1 MTDAIIDREL
11 AIAERTDPFG
21 NKWGIRAISGM
32 GLYEAGYIDGDGGFT
47 KPRVCPSLALRGKF
61 TKTVLAE
68 EAIRLYLIASWDRS
82 DDKALKAAGKQ
93 RDREFKEE
101 AVATN

>member
-11 AIAERTDPFG
+11 AIASSTDPFG
-21 NKWGIRAISGM
+21 NKWGIRAIKGM
-32 GLYEAGYIDGDGGFT
+32 GLYECGYIDGDGGFET
-47 KPRVCPSLALRGKF
+47 PRIKPSDSLRGKF

-68 EAIRLYLIASWDRS
+68 EAIRLYLLKSWDHS
-82 DDKALKAAGKQ
+82 DEQGLKAAGKQ
-93 RDREFKEE
+93 RNKEFKEE